1 MIEVL
6 PSQKLKTNDD
16 IWIVRNCKTKYVIR
30 KSNVRQNSYHV
41 MKKRSNIIMRDQENR
56 IPYCKEISEVI
67 FPLLLVCLL
76 LVKVK
81 VTNKKRKIL
90 WGFVYINVSVDYK
103 ITS

>member
-1 MIEVL
+1 
-6 PSQKLKTNDD
+6 
-16 IWIVRNCKTKYVIR
+16 
-30 KSNVRQNSYHV
+30 
-41 MKKRSNIIMRDQENR
+41 MRDQENR